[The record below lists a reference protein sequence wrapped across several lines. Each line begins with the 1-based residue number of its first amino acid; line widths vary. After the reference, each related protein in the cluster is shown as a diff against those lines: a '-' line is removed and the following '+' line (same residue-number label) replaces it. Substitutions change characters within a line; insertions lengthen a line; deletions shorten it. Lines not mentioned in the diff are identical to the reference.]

1 MNSANTIQME
11 KLKSNSA
18 KWGNITKPKSFYNV
32 NANVNLVSARKPIE
46 PIEYNNNLAYSI
58 EEERMQNNVM
68 LELTAHKIIGNRFQN
83 IEDYNNK
90 IKRILINI
98 GDTLILTKR
107 ESMLMKVVSVLLGML
122 GAFFLVLSISFFLL
136 TSYSY
141 LAIGSLGPASGAF
154 CASIYIY
161 YKLRTS
167 LTQ

>member
-1 MNSANTIQME
+1 MNSPNTIHME

-18 KWGNITKPKSFYNV
+18 NWGSTTKPKSFYNV
-32 NANVNLVSARKPIE
+32 NANVNLVSARKPRE
-46 PIEYNNNLAYSI
+46 PIEYNNISVYSI
-58 EEERMQNNVM
+58 LEERMQNNVM
-68 LELTAHKIIGNRFQN
+68 PELAVHKITGNRFQN

-98 GDTLILTKR
+98 SDIPILTKR

-161 YKLRTS
+161 YKLRKS
-167 LTQ
+167 LTR